1 MEKALV
7 LARELAGLGHSRAV
21 ILAAP
26 VALRAAPTHWS
37 SSMTSGVLRPAGWRV
52 LWIVCLAFGAAQIS
66 LAAGPVDAYLAQRQA
81 FVQQLQDDP
90 AAALRDADNRAR
102 LARSLPAA
110 DARRADALELL
121 VLARVHASE
130 FDKALPLIKEVV
142 RIRRAARPPEP
153 QLLAW
158 SLGLQA
164 TVLLACGRGDDA
176 DAAFTQSMLAWQ
188 QAFAPQDLRLAPWLE
203 AQAAGLQRNGSG
215 RPQWAIEL
223 LREAARLRAQH
234 PELSCGRLAQ
244 TLEELAIH
252 EMNLTQ
258 YAQADEHLVA
268 AARLLDIESQNDPQ
282 REELK
287 AAVANNLMMRAGI
300 AAALGDK
307 PRVLELAA
315 QAGAITL
322 GDRTLQAQTQS
333 LIAASLASVLGSMGD
348 TEGAI
353 AAHRRTVEVFQH
365 AQDLMDSGALDKELL
380 GASFVALARLH
391 LERQEPGL
399 ARQTLRAAR
408 QTLGET
414 AEVLFTAAEL
424 ERQSGDEQRSIA
436 FYGAALTLRE
446 AQAVELPVLYAEQGA
461 SLPGEADDPLLSG
474 HSMVLVPHASK
485 PRTAPFIPAFTVPLP
500 AALAAADPPLILRLQ
515 QDIDAARWAADAVT
529 LTARARR
536 YPKSALVWVHGFNV
550 TRDEALKQA
559 AQVAHGLEFD
569 GAVFVYRWPSR
580 TPAHLANNPQAAA
593 GLGRFLDQVALTP
606 GIEKVHLIAHGAGNQ
621 LLLSAL
627 VRSASDTQG
636 RLRAKLREVVLLT
649 PAVPLDSF
657 KDELDAFAKSAPASM
672 RLTLYAAPVDR
683 SLWDAWQAGGPTS
696 LAGEASMGVPL
707 LHRSVQTLELAKAST
722 LGVSQLNGDRLVMNP
737 VISQDLRAL
746 LQPGASRPP
755 ERRNP
760 LFRLV
765 RPADGSTAWWAYEP
779 KPASR
784 K

>member
-1 MEKALV
+1 
-7 LARELAGLGHSRAV
+7 
-21 ILAAP
+21 
-26 VALRAAPTHWS
+26 
-37 SSMTSGVLRPAGWRV
+37 MTSGVLRPAGWRFLWV
-52 LWIVCLAFGAAQIS
+52 LCLALVAAQTS
-66 LAAGPVDAYLAQRQA
+66 LAASPVDSYLAQRQM

-90 AAALRDADNRAR
+90 AAALRDADNRVR
-102 LARSLPAA
+102 LAKSLPAA

-121 VLARVHASE
+121 GLARVHASE
-130 FDKALPLIKEVV
+130 FDKALPLINEAV

-153 QLLAW
+153 QLLAA
-158 SLGLQA
+158 SLGMQA
-164 TVLLACGRGDDA
+164 RVLLACGRGDEA
-176 DAAFTQSMLAWQ
+176 DAAFAQSMAVWRETW
-188 QAFAPQDLRLAPWLE
+188 AAQDLKLAPWLE
-203 AQAAGLQRNGSG
+203 AQASELQRGPG

-223 LREAARLRAQH
+223 LREAARWRAQH
-234 PELSCGRLAQ
+234 PELSGGRLAQ

-300 AAALGDK
+300 TAALGDK
-307 PRVLELAA
+307 PRVLELAE
-315 QAGAITL
+315 QARSMAL
-322 GDRTLQAQTQS
+322 SDRTLQAQTQS

-391 LERQEPGL
+391 LERQEQGP

-414 AEVLFTAAEL
+414 AEVLFAAAEL

-446 AQAVELPVLYAEQGA
+446 AQAVELPVLYAVHA
-461 SLPGEADDPLLSG
+461 APTPDEAGDAWSWG
-474 HSMVLVPHASK
+474 HSMVLVPRAIK
-485 PRTAPFIPAFTVPLP
+485 PRPVPFFPAFTVPLP
-500 AALAAADPPLILRLQ
+500 AALAAAELPTMLRFQ
-515 QDIDAARWAADAVT
+515 QDIDAAQWAADAVT

-536 YPKSALVWVHGFNV
+536 NPKSALVWVHGFNV

-559 AQVAHGLEFD
+559 AQVAHDTAFD
-569 GAVFVYRWPSR
+569 GPVFVYAWPAQLSTHR
-580 TPAHLANNPQAAA
+580 VADAQAAG
-593 GLGRFLDQVALTP
+593 GLVTFADQIALTP
-606 GIEKVHLIAHGAGNQ
+606 GIDKVHLIAHGAGNQ

-627 VRSASDTQG
+627 VRSAADTQG

-649 PAVPLDSF
+649 PAVPLDPF
-657 KDELDAFAKSAPASM
+657 KDELDALAKSAPASM
-672 RLTLYAAPVDR
+672 RLTLYAASADR
-683 SLWDAWQAGGPTS
+683 SLWDAWQAGGATS
-696 LAGEASMGVPL
+696 LAGEASIGVPL
-707 LHRSVQTLELAKAST
+707 LHRRVQTLDLAKASMP
-722 LGVSQLNGDRLVMNP
+722 GVSQLNGDRLVMNP
-737 VISQDLRAL
+737 LISQDLRAL

-755 ERRNP
+755 ERRN
-760 LFRLV
+760 RLLRQV
-765 RPADGSTAWWAYEP
+765 RPADGSTAWWSYEP
-779 KPASR
+779 KPAAR
-784 K
+784 KRGAGAESSTRQDATPSKR

>member
-1 MEKALV
+1 M
-7 LARELAGLGHSRAV
+7 
-21 ILAAP
+21 AAE
-26 VALRAAPTHWS
+26 T
-37 SSMTSGVLRPAGWRV
+37 
-52 LWIVCLAFGAAQIS
+52 S
-66 LAAGPVDAYLAQRQA
+66 LAAGPLDAHLAQRQL

-90 AAALRDADNRAR
+90 AAALRDADNRVR

-110 DARRADALELL
+110 DPRRADALELL
-121 VLARVHASE
+121 VVARVQASE
-130 FDKALPLIKEVV
+130 FDKALPLITEAV
-142 RIRRAARPPEP
+142 RIRGAAVPPEP

-158 SLGLQA
+158 SLGMQA
-164 TVLLACGRGDDA
+164 RVLLACGRGDEA
-176 DAAFTQSMLAWQ
+176 DAAFARSMVVWH
-188 QAFAPQDLRLAPWLE
+188 QASSAQDLKLAPGLE
-203 AQAAGLQRNGSG
+203 AQASELQRWPG

-234 PELSCGRLAQ
+234 PELSGGRLAQ
-244 TLEELAIH
+244 TLEELSIH

-258 YAQADEHLVA
+258 YAEADAHLVA

-315 QAGAITL
+315 RAGAITL
-322 GDRTLQAQTQS
+322 SDRTLQAQTQS
-333 LIAASLASVLGSMGD
+333 LIASSLASVLSSMGD

-365 AQDLMDSGALDKELL
+365 AQDLMESGALDKELL
-380 GASFVALARLH
+380 GASFVALATLH
-391 LERQEPGL
+391 LERHEQGP

-414 AEVLFTAAEL
+414 AEVLFAAAEL

-446 AQAVELPVLYAEQGA
+446 AQAVELPVLYAERA
-461 SLPGEADDPLLSG
+461 APTPDEAGDALSWG
-474 HSMVLVPHASK
+474 HSMVLVPQAIK
-485 PRTAPFIPAFTVPLP
+485 PRPAPFFPAFTVPLP
-500 AALAAADPPLILRLQ
+500 AALAAADLPTLLHLQ

-550 TRDEALKQA
+550 PPDEALKQA
-559 AQVAHGLEFD
+559 AQVAHDIAFD
-569 GAVFVYRWPSR
+569 GPVFVYAWPAR
-580 TPAHLANNPQAAA
+580 LDAHRVADVQAAGA
-593 GLGRFLDQVALTP
+593 LVAFLDQIALTP
-606 GIEKVHLIAHGAGNQ
+606 GIDKVHLIAHGAGNQ
-621 LLLSAL
+621 VLLPAL
-627 VRSASDTQG
+627 VRSAADAQG
-636 RLRAKLREVVLLT
+636 RLRAKLREVVLLN
-649 PAVPLDSF
+649 PAVPLDAF
-657 KDELDAFAKSAPASM
+657 KDALDALAKSAPASM
-672 RLTLYAAPVDR
+672 RLTLYAASADR

-696 LAGEASMGVPL
+696 LAGEAAIGAPL
-707 LHRSVQTLELAKAST
+707 LHRGAQTIELST
-722 LGVSQLNGDRLVMNP
+722 SSMPGGSQLNSDRLAMNP

-760 LFRLV
+760 LFRWV
-765 RPADGSTAWWAYEP
+765 RPADGSTAWWSYEP
-779 KPASR
+779 KPAAR